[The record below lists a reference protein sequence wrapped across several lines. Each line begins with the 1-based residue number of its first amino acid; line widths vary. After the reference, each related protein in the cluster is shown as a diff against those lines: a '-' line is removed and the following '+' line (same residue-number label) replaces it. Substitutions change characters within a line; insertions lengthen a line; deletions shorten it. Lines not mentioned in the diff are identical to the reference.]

1 MSQVLVHFACYKQ
14 KSIKLKIELR
24 KDLMFGLSL
33 LFRLV
38 LISGSN
44 FRQINLF
51 FLLKG
56 IQCNLHPVLI
66 KMYRRHKIQQWTCK
80 GINSHSCNT
89 LYLNVVVI
97 PWFFRAGETTTL

>member
-38 LISGSN
+38 LISGST
-44 FRQINLF
+44 F
-51 FLLKG
+51 
-56 IQCNLHPVLI
+56 
-66 KMYRRHKIQQWTCK
+66 
-80 GINSHSCNT
+80 
-89 LYLNVVVI
+89 
-97 PWFFRAGETTTL
+97 